1 MLIMPKS
8 LKNMQKSNFNIVIA
22 GVGGQGV
29 ITLTQIIAESALL
42 EGKDVRASELHGLSQ
57 RGGSVETHLRM
68 GKKIYSPLV
77 VLADLILSLEITEV
91 LRKMQYASTKTAFL
105 INGYSIFY
113 QGGLSEKEISR
124 KIKLI
129 KGKKYLIPAS
139 KICLKEL
146 GKEVLSGV
154 FLLSFAVHKGLIPLK
169 PESVLKTIEN
179 MPKKYIDINKKAFE
193 LAKNYKVR

>member
-1 MLIMPKS
+1 MA
-8 LKNMQKSNFNIVIA
+8 KNNFNIVIA

-42 EGKDVRASELHGLSQ
+42 EGKEVRASELHGLSQ
-57 RGGSVETHLRM
+57 RGGSVETHLRI
-68 GKKIYSPLV
+68 GKNIHSPLV
-77 VLADLILSLEITEV
+77 VSADLILSLEITES
-91 LRKMQYASTKTAFL
+91 LRKVAYASKKTKFL
-105 INGYSIFY
+105 INGYSIDY
-113 QGGLSEKEISR
+113 QGGLSEKQISS
-124 KIKLI
+124 KINLI
-129 KGKKYLIPAS
+129 KQKKYLIPAS

-154 FLLSFAVHKGLIPLK
+154 FLLSFAVHNKLIPLK

-193 LAKNYKVR
+193 LAKNI

>member
-1 MLIMPKS
+1 MPKR
-8 LKNMQKSNFNIVIA
+8 LKNNNFNIVIA

-29 ITLTQIIAESALL
+29 ITLTQLIAEAALA

-57 RGGSVETHLRM
+57 RGGSVETHLRI
-68 GKKIYSPLV
+68 GKKVYSPLV
-77 VLADLILSLEITEV
+77 VSADLILSLEITES
-91 LRKMQYASTKTAFL
+91 LRKMQYASSKTCFL
-105 INGYSIFY
+105 INRYSISY
-113 QGGLSEKEISR
+113 QAGLSEKEVLR
-124 KIKLI
+124 KVNLI

-139 KICLKEL
+139 KICLEKL

-179 MPKKYIDINKKAFE
+179 MPEKYIDINKKAFE
-193 LAKNYKVR
+193 LAKNI